1 MKLKKPLCAFFLAF
15 FLGSSIKHPQDNKL
29 YAKVALT
36 SPLEEL
42 EAKPSG
48 VAEKNSE
55 SFVGGNARSQA
66 GSKSGSSIYAT
77 RENGANFGVNSPIW
91 DSVASLGRFADFD
104 PDPLPDSWNTSGKKT
119 VLNLIPNE
127 KINLSNALSWVD
139 SHQRAKHLNHQL
151 NHQSHD
157 IGNAVEE
164 NLDSANLPSNKAEE
178 DGLNE
183 ILNHPNLQFD
193 SPKETLEEDIFSKP
207 PTNRRSRN
215 SSISSVWSDASLDWD
230 ASEQG
235 ATLSDCDYERSDEE
249 DSGFASTS
257 PLFGGISS
265 PKAALEPFSGLDLTD
280 LTPTKGGAS
289 THYMN
294 WGTGDLSDSE
304 DESSPVIRKS
314 STPDQAFDWDHSVFN
329 EVCEGSDEEDL
340 SSSPLFG
347 GSSSPTA
354 GLEPFE
360 GLDLTDLTPTKGG
373 ASTHYMNW
381 GTGDLSDSE
390 DESPPVIRKSSTP
403 DQALTWDDAEQPLS
417 FFNVYEEGDEKELD
431 LDTEPLFKDAIS
443 REIAREP
450 VESLGAEEKLS
461 LQRALRLAQG
471 AVPAEYMT
479 LCYIDEKDFQ
489 RTTVRRHS
497 STQPDFPQKI
507 VSRQFILRD
516 PDFL

>member
-36 SPLEEL
+36 PPLEEL

-48 VAEKNSE
+48 VTKKNSE
-55 SFVGGNARSQA
+55 SFIGGNARSQA

-77 RENGANFGVNSPIW
+77 RGNGANSGVSSPIW

-119 VLNLIPNE
+119 VLNLMPNE
-127 KINLSNALSWVD
+127 RINLSSSLSWVD
-139 SHQRAKHLNHQL
+139 SHQGAKYLNHQL

-157 IGNAVEE
+157 IGDAVEE
-164 NLDSANLPSNKAEE
+164 TLDSANLSANKAEE
-178 DGLNE
+178 DGFNE

-193 SPKETLEEDIFSKP
+193 SPEEILEEDIFPKP
-207 PTNRRSRN
+207 PTNGRSRS
-215 SSISSVWSDASLDWD
+215 SSISSVWSDAFLTWD
-230 ASEQG
+230 DSEQG

-249 DSGFASTS
+249 DSGFASTP
-257 PLFGGISS
+257 PLFGGLRS
-265 PKAALEPFSGLDLTD
+265 PKDALEPFS
-280 LTPTKGGAS
+280 
-289 THYMN
+289 
-294 WGTGDLSDSE
+294 
-304 DESSPVIRKS
+304 
-314 STPDQAFDWDHSVFN
+314 
-329 EVCEGSDEEDL
+329 
-340 SSSPLFG
+340 
-347 GSSSPTA
+347 
-354 GLEPFE
+354 

-403 DQALTWDDAEQPLS
+403 DQAFTWDDAEQPLS
-417 FFNVYEEGDEKELD
+417 FFNVYEEGYEEELD

-450 VESLGAEEKLS
+450 MENLSVEEKFF

-489 RTTVRRHS
+489 RTTARRHS
-497 STQPDFPQKI
+497 ITQPDFPQKI